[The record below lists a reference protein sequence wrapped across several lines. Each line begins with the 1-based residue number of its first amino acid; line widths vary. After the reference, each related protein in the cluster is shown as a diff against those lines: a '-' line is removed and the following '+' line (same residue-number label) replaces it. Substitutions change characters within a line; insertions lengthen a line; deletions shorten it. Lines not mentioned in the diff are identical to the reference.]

1 MTYLTFHI
9 PNDGRWT
16 GTITIDTFGEV
27 IDQTGEVQV
36 LIVLV
41 EDAQEGVD
49 VEQDERQRHGKGL
62 HDPEGVGEH
71 PGSVG
76 SCAEAEHRQVDVPDV
91 PVRCNCP
98 F

>member
-41 EDAQEGVD
+41 EDAQKSVNI
-49 VEQDERQRHGKGL
+49 EQD
-62 HDPEGVGEH
+62 
-71 PGSVG
+71 
-76 SCAEAEHRQVDVPDV
+76 
-91 PVRCNCP
+91 
-98 F
+98 